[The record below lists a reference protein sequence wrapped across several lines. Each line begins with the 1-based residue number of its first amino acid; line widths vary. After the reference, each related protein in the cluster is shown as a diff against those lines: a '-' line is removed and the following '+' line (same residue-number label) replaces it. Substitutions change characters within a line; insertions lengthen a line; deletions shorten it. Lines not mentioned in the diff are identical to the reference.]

1 MGGAQVTQPPITPEP
16 HSVWSFRL
24 FLVCLAALSVSL
36 PMAWISLAKVL
47 LFVFALVYL
56 IANHSNS
63 QSDPVFDGLWTPRI
77 VLAILFAFSLSLL
90 WTSVDMQLAV
100 VSLVKHGKLL
110 EIVLLISLIRTGREA
125 RIGITVFVAGQ
136 AFLLFSSWLLV
147 AGVPIPWNTVTRNLH
162 AWSTKHVVFS
172 SYLDQSII
180 FATMAAIFW
189 HLRSDQLWPRW
200 LGGLLAGAT
209 LINVFLLLE
218 ARTGYAVAL
227 TMLCLT
233 AMWAMQ
239 KRLRLSVVIAAPV
252 IVLLGFFLELPQ
264 IHDRLSMLVYESENY
279 ANQGEHESSSGWRL
293 NAWYRSVQAIQEQ
306 PLAGHGVGSWTQTVK
321 RLEGN
326 STKDPFGAGQASN
339 PHQEYLLWGVELGVA
354 GTLLLLSLMLGVVRD
369 AQRFKTSIKRATISV
384 TAAAAVAC
392 LFNSTLYDALIG
404 DFFCITLGLLMAQG
418 LRTEPGRS
426 GPAIPATDLVHLKT
440 IT

>member
-56 IANHSNS
+56 IANHVSAH
-63 QSDPVFDGLWTPRI
+63 SDPVFDGLWTPRI

-110 EIVLLISLIRTGREA
+110 EIVLLMSLIRTGREA

-147 AGVPIPWNTVTRNLH
+147 AGVPIPWTTVTRNLH

-180 FATMAAIFW
+180 FANAA
-189 HLRSDQLWPRW
+189 
-200 LGGLLAGAT
+200 
-209 LINVFLLLE
+209 
-218 ARTGYAVAL
+218 
-227 TMLCLT
+227 
-233 AMWAMQ
+233 
-239 KRLRLSVVIAAPV
+239 K
-252 IVLLGFFLELPQ
+252 
-264 IHDRLSMLVYESENY
+264 
-279 ANQGEHESSSGWRL
+279 
-293 NAWYRSVQAIQEQ
+293 
-306 PLAGHGVGSWTQTVK
+306 
-321 RLEGN
+321 
-326 STKDPFGAGQASN
+326 AGQ
-339 PHQEYLLWGVELGVA
+339 
-354 GTLLLLSLMLGVVRD
+354 
-369 AQRFKTSIKRATISV
+369 
-384 TAAAAVAC
+384 
-392 LFNSTLYDALIG
+392 
-404 DFFCITLGLLMAQG
+404 
-418 LRTEPGRS
+418 TEG
-426 GPAIPATDLVHLKT
+426 AKK
-440 IT
+440 